1 MEMGNP
7 LELIQKLRNV
17 ELNAALVT
25 GELAEANVTID
36 YTFTDEIV
44 MLSGNR
50 LSGDEASLLR
60 QRWAVVPARCQF
72 RSKLE
77 QWHKD
82 EGVAFRSFLEIRSLE
97 TLLGSVKAG
106 LACTLLSRSVLSGAY
121 EQLYVHPIPEKYRY
135 IETGLV
141 RRHESFTSSSY
152 RVFARLVREEGV

>member
-1 MEMGNP
+1 MGNP
-7 LELIQKLRNV
+7 LELMQKLRNV
-17 ELNAALVT
+17 ELDAALVT

-36 YTFTDEIV
+36 YMFTDEIV

-60 QRWAVVPARCQF
+60 QRWAVAPAGCPF
-72 RSKLE
+72 RSRLE

-82 EGVAFRSFLEIRSLE
+82 EGMTFGSFMEIRSLE

-106 LACTLLSRSVLSGAY
+106 LACTLLPRSVLSGAY
-121 EQLYVHPIPEKYRY
+121 EQLYVYPIPEKYRS

-141 RRHESFTSSSY
+141 RRNESFTSSAY
-152 RVFARLVREEGV
+152 RAFARLVREEGV